1 MPYETK
7 RLKTKWSPIN
17 NHNKQSIKTI
27 KYNEKSWLLFRP
39 SVILIENLAI
49 KFWIQT
55 HKSCV
60 FFNRISNKAQIDIL
74 AFKKQPLR
82 MVEKAVNWR
91 GREKVA
97 GKKNATQYWVAVE
110 SVNQKGCKRIPIYRG
125 EQNCSSYM
133 LVVLV
138 TKACRVC
145 KVASVNRAVKP
156 EHCRW

>member
-7 RLKTKWSPIN
+7 RLKAKFFPRN
-17 NHNKQSIKTI
+17 NHNKQTI
-27 KYNEKSWLLFRP
+27 KSNSHNEKSWLLFRP

-74 AFKKQPLR
+74 AFKKTTTQ
-82 MVEKAVNWR
+82 KC
-91 GREKVA
+91 RESDKIKRFGKVA
-97 GKKNATQYWVAVE
+97 GKKNATQNWVAVE

-125 EQNCSSYM
+125 EQTVQVTCSWY
-133 LVVLV
+133 
-138 TKACRVC
+138 
-145 KVASVNRAVKP
+145 
-156 EHCRW
+156 